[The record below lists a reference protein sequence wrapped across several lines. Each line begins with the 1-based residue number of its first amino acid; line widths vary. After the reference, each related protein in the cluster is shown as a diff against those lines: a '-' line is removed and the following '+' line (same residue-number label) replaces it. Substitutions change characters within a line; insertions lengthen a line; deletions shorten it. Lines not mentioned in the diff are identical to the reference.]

1 MNRGKIDMM
10 KSTIEIIDGHNFSY
24 QRRYVNLDEIE
35 KDSRY
40 QRATSRD
47 WVKLLFNNWCKDL
60 VEDIVVSKRN
70 GKLYCLD
77 GFHSVEAMRQRGI
90 KKCWARVFEEMSPQ
104 DEALRFAALNKQRKS
119 MTNVDV
125 FKAQLFG
132 REPIAQSIN
141 SILKRCGLYVGNHMR
156 GNGCSVAAVKTLLDI
171 HGKNG
176 PTTLERIIHIITT
189 TWSEREQ
196 RRVSNIIFRGLQFI
210 YSQKRYDKID
220 DKRLITKLKEV
231 SPDEIIRKARSIKEE
246 DPRFIASSAAARVIL
261 QYYNRGLTR
270 NRLLL
275 PLTER

>member
-119 MTNVDV
+119 IKHRG
-125 FKAQLFG
+125 F
-132 REPIAQSIN
+132 S
-141 SILKRCGLYVGNHMR
+141 RC
-156 GNGCSVAAVKTLLDI
+156 SST
-171 HGKNG
+171 
-176 PTTLERIIHIITT
+176 
-189 TWSEREQ
+189 
-196 RRVSNIIFRGLQFI
+196 SNQCI
-210 YSQKRYDKID
+210 YSIFNSKPKIC
-220 DKRLITKLKEV
+220 KYL
-231 SPDEIIRKARSIKEE
+231 
-246 DPRFIASSAAARVIL
+246 
-261 QYYNRGLTR
+261 
-270 NRLLL
+270 
-275 PLTER
+275 